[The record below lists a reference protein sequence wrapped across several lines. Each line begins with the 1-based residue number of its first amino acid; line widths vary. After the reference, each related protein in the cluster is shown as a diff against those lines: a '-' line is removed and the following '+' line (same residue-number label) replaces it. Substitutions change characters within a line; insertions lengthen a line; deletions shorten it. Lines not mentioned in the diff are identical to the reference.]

1 MNVSNNIK
9 RILKAFLPPIV
20 VQIIQSRRNRAAV
33 YPSYTAALADADG
46 YQDMALVKAI
56 AAKGK
61 IFRDTII
68 ETKQLDLASLRTVI
82 ALAVS
87 LRSKTLRVIDFGGAA
102 GTHFFMAKAILG
114 NSVKLDW
121 RIVETP
127 GMVQAVTEEGL
138 NNSELSFFDS
148 LDKAAG
154 GQKFDLIF
162 CSCSLNYTPDPY
174 SVLDELVKIQAK
186 YLMVT
191 RTPIAD
197 RGVVLLQH
205 SMIRH
210 NGAGNLPKD
219 MLTIDKR
226 ISYPVTILE
235 RSKVERS
242 LKEFGEIL
250 LRLEEEKQA
259 YESKDNQYDF
269 WGYVVKR

>member
-1 MNVSNNIK
+1 
-9 RILKAFLPPIV
+9 
-20 VQIIQSRRNRAAV
+20 
-33 YPSYTAALADADG
+33 
-46 YQDMALVKAI
+46 
-56 AAKGK
+56 
-61 IFRDTII
+61 
-68 ETKQLDLASLRTVI
+68 
-82 ALAVS
+82 LAVS
-87 LRSKTLRVIDFGGAA
+87 LRSNTLKVIDFGGAS

-127 GMVQAVTEEGL
+127 GMVQAVTEAGL
-138 NNSELSFFDS
+138 NNAELSFFDS
-148 LDKAAG
+148 LDRAAS

-162 CSCSLNYTPDPY
+162 SSCSLNYAPDPY

-186 YLMVT
+186 YLMIT

-197 RGVVLLQH
+197 RGAVLLQN
-205 SMIRH
+205 SMISH
-210 NGAGNLPKD
+210 NGPGNLPKD
-219 MLTIDKR
+219 MLTIDRR

-259 YESKDNQYDF
+259 YQSKDSQYDF
-269 WGYVVKR
+269 WGYLVKR

>member
-20 VQIIQSRRNRAAV
+20 VEIIQSRRNRAVV

-87 LRSKTLRVIDFGGAA
+87 LRSKTLKVIDFGGAA

-127 GMVQAVTEEGL
+127 GMVQAVTEAGL
-138 NNSELSFFDS
+138 NNTE
-148 LDKAAG
+148 
-154 GQKFDLIF
+154 
-162 CSCSLNYTPDPY
+162 
-174 SVLDELVKIQAK
+174 
-186 YLMVT
+186 
-191 RTPIAD
+191 
-197 RGVVLLQH
+197 
-205 SMIRH
+205 
-210 NGAGNLPKD
+210 
-219 MLTIDKR
+219 
-226 ISYPVTILE
+226 
-235 RSKVERS
+235 
-242 LKEFGEIL
+242 
-250 LRLEEEKQA
+250 
-259 YESKDNQYDF
+259 
-269 WGYVVKR
+269 

>member
-1 MNVSNNIK
+1 MNISNNSK

-20 VQIIQSRRNRAAV
+20 YKLIQSRRNIAVV
-33 YPSYTAALADADG
+33 YPSYTTALADADG

-68 ETKQLDLASLRTVI
+68 ETRQLDLTSLRTAL

-87 LRSKTLRVIDFGGAA
+87 LRSNTLKVIDFGGAS

-127 GMVQAVTEEGL
+127 GMVQAVTEAGL
-138 NNSELSFFDS
+138 NNAELSFFDS
-148 LDKAAG
+148 LDRAAS

-162 CSCSLNYTPDPY
+162 SSCSLNYAPDPY

-186 YLMVT
+186 YLMIT

-197 RGVVLLQH
+197 RGAVLLQN
-205 SMIRH
+205 SMISH
-210 NGAGNLPKD
+210 NGPGNLPKD
-219 MLTIDKR
+219 MLTIDRR

-259 YESKDNQYDF
+259 YQSKDSQYDF
-269 WGYVVKR
+269 WGYLVKR